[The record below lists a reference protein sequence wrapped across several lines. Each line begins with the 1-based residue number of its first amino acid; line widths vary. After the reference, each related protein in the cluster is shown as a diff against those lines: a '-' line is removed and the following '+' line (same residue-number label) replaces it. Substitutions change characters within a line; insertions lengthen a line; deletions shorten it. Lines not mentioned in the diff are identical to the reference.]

1 MIENMRKVTD
11 AERRDRIGLRHALAT
26 PASGVETA
34 VRAVTC
40 LHATE
45 ASSVYLSAY
54 ARSRA
59 DRESISDALFSKRTV
74 VRQLAMRRTVFAFP
88 VDLLAAARG
97 SASARVVRQLTAR
110 LAKDA
115 ELAGIDDG
123 PAWVAERC
131 AEALQAI
138 REEPGT
144 AAQLRARVPAL
155 NTRIAAEGRPA
166 VLAPVGSR
174 VLSVLAS
181 NGSVVRGDNA
191 GRWQV
196 SRPVWTAIEQWLDE
210 DPGVLDEREGYR
222 ELVRRWLWSFGPGT
236 EDDLVW
242 WLGATKTAVRR
253 ALDDAGATP
262 ALLEDG
268 APAWLHP
275 DDVEEVRLDQDWAA
289 LLPTLDPTTMG
300 WHRRDFYL
308 GDHGPHL
315 FDGAGNAGP
324 TAWWNGRIVGTWTQ
338 QPDGTVDVVPIEPL
352 SLAAA
357 AALEEEAANLT
368 AWFDGEVVATGY
380 VPPLVRG
387 RVSRGGGASGR

>member
-1 MIENMRKVTD
+1 MRKVTD
-11 AERRDRIGLRHALAT
+11 DERRDRIGLRHALAT
-26 PASGVETA
+26 AAPGVEDA

-45 ASSVYLSAY
+45 ASSIYLSAY

-59 DRESISDALFSKRTV
+59 DRESISDALFGRRTV

-88 VDLLAAARG
+88 VDLFAAARG
-97 SASARVVRQLTAR
+97 SASARVARQLTAR
-110 LAKDA
+110 LAKDV
-115 ELAGIDDG
+115 GDD
-123 PAWVAERC
+123 PAWVAARC
-131 AEALQAI
+131 SEALAAI

-144 AAQLRARVPAL
+144 AAQLRTRVPSL
-155 NTRIAAEGRPA
+155 NTRIAAEGRPT

-174 VLSVLAS
+174 ILSVLAAS
-181 NGSVVRGDNA
+181 GAVVRGENA
-191 GRWQV
+191 GRWQT
-196 SRPVWTAIEQWLDE
+196 SRPVWTAVEQWLGE

-253 ALDDAGATP
+253 ALDDVGAAP

-268 APAWLHP
+268 TPAWLHP
-275 DDVEEVRLDQDWAA
+275 DDEEEVRLDGDWAA

-300 WHRRDFYL
+300 WRRRDFYL

-338 QPDGTVDVVPIEPL
+338 QADGTVEVVAIDPL
-352 SLAAA
+352 PRAAVR
-357 AALEEEAANLT
+357 ALDEEAAKLT
-368 AWFDGEVVATGY
+368 AWFDGELVATGY
-380 VPPLVRG
+380 VPPLIQG

>member
-1 MIENMRKVTD
+1 MRKVTD
-11 AERRDRIGLRHALAT
+11 DERRDRIGLRHALAT
-26 PASGVETA
+26 AATGVEAA

-45 ASSVYLSAY
+45 ASSSYLSAY

-59 DRESISDALFSKRTV
+59 DRESISDALFGQRTV

-97 SASARVVRQLTAR
+97 SASARVTRQLTAR

-123 PAWVAERC
+123 PAWVDNRC
-131 AEALQAI
+131 AEALEAI

-144 AAQLRARVPAL
+144 TAQLRARVPEL

-166 VLAPVGSR
+166 VLAPAGSR
-174 VLSVLAS
+174 VLSVLAAS
-181 NGSVVRGDNA
+181 GSVVRGNNA

-196 SRPVWTAIEQWLDE
+196 SRPVWTDIQQWLGE

-253 ALDDAGATP
+253 ALDDVGAAP

-268 APAWLHP
+268 TPAWLHP
-275 DDVEEVRLDQDWAA
+275 DDEEEVRLDRDWAA
-289 LLPTLDPTTMG
+289 LLPALDPTTMG
-300 WHRRDFYL
+300 WRHRDFYL
-308 GDHGPHL
+308 GGHGPQL

-338 QPDGTVDVVPIEPL
+338 QPDGTVEVVPVEPVPV
-352 SLAAA
+352 AAA
-357 AALEEEAANLT
+357 AALEEEAAKLT
-368 AWFDGEVVATGY
+368 AWFDGDVVATGY
-380 VPPLVRG
+380 LPPVVRG
-387 RVSRGGGASGR
+387 RVSRGSA

>member
-1 MIENMRKVTD
+1 MRKVTD
-11 AERRDRIGLRHALAT
+11 DERRDRIGLRHALAT
-26 PASGVETA
+26 AASGVEEA

-45 ASSVYLSAY
+45 ASSIYLSAY

-59 DRESISDALFSKRTV
+59 DRESISDALFGRRTV

-88 VDLLAAARG
+88 ADLFAAARG
-97 SASARVVRQLTAR
+97 SAAARVARQLTAR
-110 LAKDA
+110 LVKDA
-115 ELAGIDDG
+115 ELAGISDG
-123 PAWVAERC
+123 AAWVEERC
-131 AEALQAI
+131 AEALAAI

-144 AAQLRARVPAL
+144 TVQLRARVPEL
-155 NTRIAAEGRPA
+155 STRIAAEGRPT

-174 VLSVLAS
+174 VLTVLAAS
-181 NGSVVRGDNA
+181 GSVVRGDNA
-191 GRWQV
+191 GKWQT
-196 SRPVWTAIEQWLDE
+196 SRPMWTAVEQWLGE

-253 ALDDAGATP
+253 ALDDVGAAP
-262 ALLEDG
+262 AELEDG
-268 APAWLHP
+268 TPAWLHP
-275 DDVEEVRLDQDWAA
+275 LDEEPVRLDGDWAA

-300 WHRRDFYL
+300 WRRRDFYL
-308 GDHGPHL
+308 GGHAPLL

-324 TAWWNGRIVGTWTQ
+324 TAWWNGRVVGTWTQ
-338 QPDGTVDVVPIEPL
+338 RPDATVEVVPIEPL
-352 SLAAA
+352 SPAAA
-357 AALEEEAANLT
+357 AALEAEAEKLT

-380 VPPLVRG
+380 VPPIVRG
-387 RVSRGGGASGR
+387 RVSRQAAGGASGR

>member
-1 MIENMRKVTD
+1 MRKVTD
-11 AERRDRIGLRHALAT
+11 DERRDRIGLRHALAAAA
-26 PASGVETA
+26 PGVEAA

-45 ASSVYLSAY
+45 ASSIYLSAY

-59 DRESISDALFSKRTV
+59 DRASISDALFGQRTV

-88 VDLLAAARG
+88 VDLFAAARG
-97 SASARVVRQLTAR
+97 SASARVVRQMAAR

-123 PAWVAERC
+123 PAWVADRC
-131 AEALQAI
+131 AEALAAI

-144 AAQLRARVPAL
+144 TAQLRARLPEL
-155 NTRIAAEGRPA
+155 STRIAAEGRPT

-174 VLSVLAS
+174 VLSVLAAG
-181 NGSVVRGDNA
+181 GSVVRGDNA
-191 GRWQV
+191 GRWQT
-196 SRPVWTAIEQWLDE
+196 SRPVWTAVEQWLGE
-210 DPGVLDEREGYR
+210 DPGALDEREGYR

-253 ALDDAGATP
+253 ALDDVDATP

-268 APAWLHP
+268 TPAWLHP
-275 DDVEEVRLDQDWAA
+275 DDEDEVLLDGDWAA

-300 WHRRDFYL
+300 WRRRDFYL

-338 QPDGTVDVVPIEPL
+338 RPDGTVEVVAIDPL
-352 SLAAA
+352 PRAAVR
-357 AALEEEAANLT
+357 ALDQEAAKLT
-368 AWFDGEVVATGY
+368 AWFDGELVATGY
-380 VPPLVRG
+380 VSPLVRG
-387 RVSRGGGASGR
+387 RVSRGDGASGR

>member
-1 MIENMRKVTD
+1 MRKVTD
-11 AERRDRIGLRHALAT
+11 DERRDRIGLRHALAT
-26 PASGVETA
+26 VESGVEAA

-45 ASSVYLSAY
+45 ASSIYLSAY

-59 DRESISDALFSKRTV
+59 DRMSISDALFSRRTV

-97 SASARVVRQLTAR
+97 SASARVARQLTAR
-110 LAKDA
+110 LVKDA
-115 ELAGIDDG
+115 ELAGIVDG
-123 PAWVAERC
+123 PKWIADRC
-131 AEALQAI
+131 TEALQAI

-144 AAQLRARVPAL
+144 TAQLRARLPEL
-155 NTRIAAEGRPA
+155 NTRVAAEGQPT

-174 VLSVLAS
+174 VLSVLAAS
-181 NGSVVRGDNA
+181 GSVVRGDNA
-191 GRWQV
+191 GRWQA
-196 SRPVWTAIEQWLDE
+196 SRPVWTAVEQWLGE
-210 DPGVLDEREGYR
+210 DPGVLGEREGYQ

-236 EDDLVW
+236 EGDLVW
-242 WLGATKTAVRR
+242 WLGATKTAVRQ
-253 ALDDAGATP
+253 ALDDVGATP

-268 APAWLHP
+268 TPAWLHP
-275 DDVEEVRLDQDWAA
+275 DDPEEVRLDSDWAA

-300 WHRRDFYL
+300 WRRRDFYL
-308 GDHGPHL
+308 GDHGPQL

-352 SLAAA
+352 SPAAA
-357 AALEEEAANLT
+357 AALEEEAAKLT

-380 VPPLVRG
+380 VPPIVRG
-387 RVSRGGGASGR
+387 RVSRGSA

>member
-1 MIENMRKVTD
+1 MRKVTD
-11 AERRDRIGLRHALAT
+11 DERRDRIGLRHALAT
-26 PASGVETA
+26 AAPGVEDA

-45 ASSVYLSAY
+45 ASSIYLSAY

-59 DRESISDALFSKRTV
+59 VRASISDALFGRRTV

-88 VDLLAAARG
+88 VDLFAAARG
-97 SASARVVRQLTAR
+97 SASARVARQMTAR

-123 PAWVAERC
+123 PAWVADRC
-131 AEALQAI
+131 SEALAAI
-138 REEPGT
+138 RDESGT
-144 AAQLRARVPAL
+144 TAQLRARIPEL
-155 NTRIAAEGRPA
+155 STRIAAEGRPT

-174 VLSVLAS
+174 VLSVLAAG
-181 NGSVVRGDNA
+181 GSVLRGENA
-191 GRWQV
+191 GRWQT
-196 SRPVWTAIEQWLDE
+196 SRPVWTAVEQWLGE
-210 DPGVLDEREGYR
+210 DPGVLEERAGYR

-253 ALDDAGATP
+253 ALDDVGATP

-268 APAWLHP
+268 TPAWLHP
-275 DDVEEVRLDQDWAA
+275 DDQEEVRLDGDWAA

-300 WHRRDFYL
+300 WRRRDFYL

-338 QPDGTVDVVPIEPL
+338 QADGTVEVVAIDPL
-352 SLAAA
+352 PRAAVR
-357 AALEEEAANLT
+357 ALDQEAAKLT
-368 AWFDGEVVATGY
+368 AWFDGERVATGY
-380 VPPLVRG
+380 VSPLIQG
-387 RVSRGGGASGR
+387 RVSRGAGASGR